1 MNNQDAYSVNPPLCR
16 NYADR
21 FLVFDRGEGCYL
33 YDIKG
38 NRYLDMAA
46 GIAVNALEYGRKD
59 LAEIMS
65 RQAEKIIHCSNLFST
80 VPTLTLAQK
89 LTAASGYDA
98 VFFGNSG
105 TEANEAALKF
115 ARIYSKARKGDRAVA
130 YLSFE
135 SAFHGRTAGTL
146 SVTPNE
152 KYQKSYRPLLPEC
165 HTAVFND
172 IASLEAALNDSF
184 AAVIVEPVQGE
195 GGIHI
200 MTPEFAAKLNELC
213 ARYDIVLIADEI
225 QAGLGR
231 TGYPFASSACGLNPD
246 IITLGKPIAGGL
258 PLGATLVKK
267 KINDVIH
274 PGDHGST
281 FGGNPVC
288 CSVANHMLDVLLNP
302 SFLDEIKEKG
312 DYLHSRLCELQNRF
326 PEIVSGARGLGLIQ
340 GLVLKDISPAEVIR
354 ECESNGLI
362 LLRAGTDVLRLVPP
376 LVITK
381 NEIDEGVGII
391 AKVLSVIA

>member
-1 MNNQDAYSVNPPLCR
+1 M
-16 NYADR
+16 
-21 FLVFDRGEGCYL
+21 
-33 YDIKG
+33 
-38 NRYLDMAA
+38 M
-46 GIAVNALEYGRKD
+46 
-59 LAEIMS
+59 
-65 RQAEKIIHCSNLFST
+65 LF
-80 VPTLTLAQK
+80 
-89 LTAASGYDA
+89 
-98 VFFGNSG
+98 FFGNSG

-200 MTPEFAAKLNELC
+200 MTAEFAAKLNELC

>member
-1 MNNQDAYSVNPPLCR
+1 MNNQDAYSINPPLCR

-21 FLVFDRGEGCYL
+21 FLVFDRGEGCHL

-46 GIAVNALEYGRKD
+46 GIAVNALGYGRKD
-59 LAEIMS
+59 IAEIMS

-80 VPTLTLAQK
+80 IPTLTLAQK
-89 LTAASGYDA
+89 LTAASGYEA

-115 ARIYSKARKGDRAVA
+115 ARIYAKARKGEKAVA

-165 HTAVFND
+165 YTAVFND

-195 GGIHI
+195 GGIHV

-213 ARYDIVLIADEI
+213 KRYDIVLIADEI

-231 TGYPFASSACGLNPD
+231 TGYPFASAACGLNPD

-258 PLGATLVKK
+258 PLGATLVRK

-288 CSVANHMLDVLLNP
+288 CAVANHMTDTLLNP
-302 SFLDEIKEKG
+302 DFLNEIKEKG
-312 DYLHSRLCELQNRF
+312 LYLRKRLTELKNRY
-326 PEIVSGARGLGLIQ
+326 PQLISEVRGIGLIC
-340 GLVLKDISPAEVIR
+340 GLVLKDMNPSDVIR
-354 ECESNGLI
+354 ECEANGLI

-376 LVITK
+376 LIISHE
-381 NEIDEGVGII
+381 EIDEGI
-391 AKVLSVIA
+391 AVIEKVLSGC